1 MKPLPRLIFEV
12 FRAYYPTGLLD
23 SDYFKHLIAKE
34 ILFKTTEKI
43 VRKEF
48 GEYRANIVTYTL
60 AYLCASAPKYIDLD
74 YIWRHQII
82 PITLQEVIKKV
93 SVKVYE
99 AITTP
104 PEGKSKNVTE
114 WCKQLDCWN
123 KIKNITIKL

>member
-1 MKPLPRLIFEV
+1 MIDYLAHYMTEV
-12 FRAYYPTGLLD
+12 D
-23 SDYFKHLIAKE
+23 SDYFKHLIAKA

-60 AYLCASAPKYIDLD
+60 AYLSACAPKYIDLD
-74 YIWRHQII
+74 DIWKHQII
-82 PITLQEVIKKV
+82 PIALQEVIKKV

-99 AITTP
+99 AITNP

-114 WCKQLDCWN
+114 WCKHLDCWN
-123 KIKNITIKL
+123 KVKELKIKL